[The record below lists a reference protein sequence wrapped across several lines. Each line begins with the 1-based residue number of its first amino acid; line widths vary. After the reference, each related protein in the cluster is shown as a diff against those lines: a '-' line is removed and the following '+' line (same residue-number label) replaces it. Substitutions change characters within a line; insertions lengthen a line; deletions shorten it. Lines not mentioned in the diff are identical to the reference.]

1 MPTALSNKDLFER
14 CREFICADP
23 SKQDLDYLIKYAI
36 VTAEQEIRDVD
47 MVPLAWLRG
56 TYDELF
62 TKPYATISAITQ
74 ADPGVITAESSDSDV
89 TGHGFSADDILLI
102 AGVADTERLNNR
114 RLRAVCT
121 EKVTDGSM
129 ADCASNWTSGAGWT
143 ENVASTSS
151 ADFEQDVSAV
161 ASTQYKVVFTLESVT
176 AGSVTPQIGGV
187 DGDAVTVNGKHTQY
201 ITTTG
206 TGNLKFQGAAF
217 SGTVSFVSVIN
228 ADTLSLNQLDDQV
241 SVDTSSYEEYDSGG
255 TIYHA
260 GMKIDASA
268 FEPSSG
274 NYLWKMGDIFDVTID
289 MFPCDPISQEQVRS
303 EAKWMQPVSRPVRFQ
318 HLKTFY
324 DDPTSFEHLL
334 LLYPPAGQRYNVRIH
349 YTKDYPSISEWTSAV
364 YPPCPAAVHDC
375 IWHRALHILATNS
388 QKAKR
393 LTKDGGDNTKIE
405 VLQAQHWA
413 HITAQDERK
422 IINLSRNMLGDAGS
436 ANSGV
441 AA

>member
-14 CREFICADP
+14 CKEFIYADP

-74 ADPGVITAESSDSDV
+74 ADPGVITAESSDGDV
-89 TGHGFSADDILLI
+89 TGHGFANDDIVFI
-102 AGVADTERLNNR
+102 AGVADMERLNNR
-114 RLRAVCT
+114 RLR
-121 EKVTDGSM
+121 
-129 ADCASNWTSGAGWT
+129 
-143 ENVASTSS
+143 
-151 ADFEQDVSAV
+151 
-161 ASTQYKVVFTLESVT
+161 FTRT
-176 AGSVTPQIGGV
+176 A
-187 DGDAVTVNGKHTQY
+187 A
-201 ITTTG
+201 TTG
-206 TGNLKFQGAAF
+206 TLQRM
-217 SGTVSFVSVIN
+217 
-228 ADTLSLNQLDDQV
+228 DDQ
-241 SVDTSSYEEYDSGG
+241 DDINTTDYEEYDSGG